1 MLDIEPRFHKII
13 PLLLQIEG
21 FAASLYSMKIIN
33 THGRKELIQFGLFYM
48 GAIHILVA
56 ICFLLEHSN
65 EDSHPK
71 AALIANII
79 IVFGLFACRWIF
91 SMTLG
96 PVVWLYLPEIVE
108 PEVTGVATMLNWTVA
123 ALVAFFYPL
132 VVELTG
138 NPSLIFF
145 LFSIFVFSG
154 YIINK
159 KWMVETKDKPEWQ
172 IRKEYDEMI
181 K

>member
-1 MLDIEPRFHKII
+1 MRLI
-13 PLLLQIEG
+13 
-21 FAASLYSMKIIN
+21 SS
-33 THGRKELIQFGLFYM
+33 HGRKELIQLGLFYM
-48 GAIHILVA
+48 GTIHIFVA
-56 ICFLLEHSN
+56 ICFLLEHFN
-65 EDSHPK
+65 GGSHPT

-96 PVVWLYLPEIVE
+96 PVMWLYLSEIVE
-108 PEVTGVATMLNWTVA
+108 PEVTGVATMLNWTMA

-145 LFSIFVFSG
+145 LFSVFVFSG
-154 YIINK
+154 YTINK
-159 KWMVETKDKPEWQ
+159 KWMVETKGKPKWQ
-172 IRKEYDEMI
+172 IRK
-181 K
+181 